1 MTIIVL
7 VLYVAA
13 MLFIGFQSFSKIKTF
28 SDFFIA
34 GNKGTVLTITG
45 SLVATILGGSAIIG
59 TIDEGS
65 TYGWAASWFMLCAA
79 LGLLGLLPLVPKIK
93 RLGKFTL
100 PDLLGD
106 LYGKE
111 LKFISSLV
119 IPVAWLGITAAQV
132 IASAK
137 ILQSFTGMD
146 YQTGV
151 FLSSLVFVL
160 YTIAGGQISVLK
172 TDFVQAIFV
181 LVSLLLIGTFAASHP
196 QEGVINPN
204 HLGFPFNANFGAF
217 DLFVLIITFSLTFTA
232 GPDIYSRIFSA
243 NSEST
248 AKKSVLLTALIL
260 IPTALII
267 GYLSVYGSELGYSAK
282 DGSVIIQMS
291 KTILPNWIVPVMVIG
306 LISAV
311 LSSADTTLLSAS
323 IIIVDLLDKSNF
335 NNRSIV
341 KTRITIFIF
350 GTISMIISSYYT
362 SIIGM
367 LLFALTIYSGAFIT
381 PILLG
386 LCGLKSKSRFAAVAV
401 VLGGTV
407 ALIGKLVSVSG
418 NTKTGNTLIITAFLI
433 NGIILLIGREKKSVV
448 ANRLLCIKNAVQKRT
463 AFTPKT

>member
-7 VLYVAA
+7 MLYVAV
-13 MLFIGFQSFSKIKTF
+13 MLFIGFHSFSKIKTV

-79 LGLLGLLPLVPKIK
+79 LGLLGLLPLVSNIK

-106 LYGKE
+106 LFGPK
-111 LKFISSLV
+111 LKFISSLI
-119 IPVAWLGITAAQV
+119 IPIAWLGITAAQI

-137 ILQSFTGMD
+137 ILQSFTSMD

-151 FLSSLVFVL
+151 FLSSFVFVL
-160 YTIAGGQISVLK
+160 YTIAGGQISILK

-181 LVSLLLIGTFAASHP
+181 LIGLLLVATFVFDQSH
-196 QEGVINPN
+196 QGVVCHNN
-204 HLGFPFNANFGAF
+204 LGFPFNSNFGFF
-217 DLFVLIITFSLTFTA
+217 DLFVLIITYSLTFTA

-267 GYLSVYGSELGYSAK
+267 GLLSVYGAEMGYSPQN
-282 DGSVIIQMS
+282 GSVIIQIS
-291 KTILPNWIVPVMVIG
+291 KAILPNWIVPVMVVG

-323 IIIVDLLDKSNF
+323 IIIVDLLDKNNF
-335 NNRSIV
+335 NNRSIT
-341 KTRITIFIF
+341 KTRLTILIL
-350 GTISMIISSYYT
+350 GLLGMIIASIYS

-367 LLFALTIYSGAFIT
+367 LLFALTIYSGAFIA

-386 LCGLKSKSRFAAVAV
+386 LCGFKFIQGHVAFAVIA
-401 VLGGTV
+401 GGSV
-407 ALIGKLVSVSG
+407 ALIGKLIAVSG
-418 NTKTGNTLIITAFLI
+418 NTKIGNVV
-433 NGIILLIGREKKSVV
+433 IILAFIINALILFTGKKRI
-448 ANRLLCIKNAVQKRT
+448 NKT
-463 AFTPKT
+463 ATT